1 MDLFQKV
8 FKKKISEEFWK
19 WRYGVFGKPIAGL
32 LWDEKKLV
40 GHYMLSPIPMKIDEH
55 IENALLAMSVMI
67 DPDYQGKGSL
77 IDDSLTSF
85 MPSKIKEIITN
96 QTPMKRLT
104 KPVDVANTV
113 LFLCSNLSDFI
124 TGENII
130 VSGGQTII

>member
-1 MDLFQKV
+1 
-8 FKKKISEEFWK
+8 
-19 WRYGVFGKPIAGL
+19 
-32 LWDEKKLV
+32 
-40 GHYMLSPIPMKIDEH
+40 
-55 IENALLAMSVMI
+55 
-67 DPDYQGKGSL
+67 
-77 IDDSLTSF
+77 

>member
-1 MDLFQKV
+1 MKQTK
-8 FKKKISEEFWK
+8 
-19 WRYGVFGKPIAGL
+19 YGININCV
-32 LWDEKKLV
+32 
-40 GHYMLSPIPMKIDEH
+40 SP
-55 IENALLAMSVMI
+55 
-67 DPDYQGKGSL
+67 SL
-77 IDDSLTSF
+77 INDSLTSF